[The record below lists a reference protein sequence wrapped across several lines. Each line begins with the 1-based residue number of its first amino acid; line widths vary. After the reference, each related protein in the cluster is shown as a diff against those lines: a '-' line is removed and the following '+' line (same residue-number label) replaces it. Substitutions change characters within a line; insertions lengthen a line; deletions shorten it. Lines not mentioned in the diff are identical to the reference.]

1 MSYIRTR
8 RSYVQARSH
17 ATAPRASDGGLT
29 TAARVES
36 RNTKRCRSRALSAI
50 VSSTRP
56 TRMTQRQWRRS
67 DRAFRSRDLDLHRTL
82 TGRLREHR
90 RGDFEG
96 TVGGY
101 NVDRSAS
108 RARYLSYAS
117 IPCTLGRRAGRRRVT
132 GPRHYDLRP
141 WSCIQG
147 LRGEGLIHD
156 GLVNAK
162 SC

>member
-17 ATAPRASDGGLT
+17 ATAPRSSDGGLT

-36 RNTKRCRSRALSAI
+36 RNMKRCRYRAFSAI
-50 VSSTRP
+50 VPSARP

-82 TGRLREHR
+82 TGRLREPR

-108 RARYLSYAS
+108 RASYLLYTS
-117 IPCTLGRRAGRRRVT
+117 IPCTLGCGVGQQRLYSRSQARAKPYTRPTRV
-132 GPRHYDLRP
+132 G
-141 WSCIQG
+141 WE
-147 LRGEGLIHD
+147 RG
-156 GLVNAK
+156 
-162 SC
+162 